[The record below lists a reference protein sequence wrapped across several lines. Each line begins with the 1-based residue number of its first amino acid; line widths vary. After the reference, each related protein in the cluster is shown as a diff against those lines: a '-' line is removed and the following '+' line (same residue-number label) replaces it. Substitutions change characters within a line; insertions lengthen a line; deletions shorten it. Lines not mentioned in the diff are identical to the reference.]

1 LANDSVESI
10 AFNKMTFGTSPFS
23 LVQTNN
29 SYQLLENFSKVT
41 GNHSVKL
48 GGQFLYQA
56 VKLLPDLIANEQF
69 QFFGSATGMDFA
81 DFLLGLPSVYNQG
94 FSPAFYQRSRY
105 AGLYGQDSW
114 RLKPNLTFN
123 YGLRWDMIMPWYE
136 RHNQT
141 GTLILGQRSQLFPGA
156 PPGYVFPGDSGVPRT
171 IAATPYDNFSPRIGL
186 AYSPAWTNR
195 LLATL
200 TGGPGQSSI
209 RTGVGRFLQPLKARR
224 LLTKQGTLRTA

>member
-23 LVQTNN
+23 LVQTNNN

-105 AGLYGQDSW
+105 AGPVRARQLAAEAEPHVQL
-114 RLKPNLTFN
+114 RLAVGHDNALV
-123 YGLRWDMIMPWYE
+123 R
-136 RHNQT
+136 
-141 GTLILGQRSQLFPGA
+141 
-156 PPGYVFPGDSGVPRT
+156 
-171 IAATPYDNFSPRIGL
+171 AA
-186 AYSPAWTNR
+186 
-195 LLATL
+195 
-200 TGGPGQSSI
+200 
-209 RTGVGRFLQPLKARR
+209 
-224 LLTKQGTLRTA
+224 